1 MKGGTLNMKKDTIY
15 RVVMMSLTSKGQKCS
30 TICVCHTVNH
40 AELVVHGLSVSDK
53 MHIYTIVESER
64 E

>member
-1 MKGGTLNMKKDTIY
+1 MKSTIY

-30 TICVCHTVNH
+30 TICVCYTVNH
-40 AELVVHGLSVSDK
+40 AAWVVHGLSVSDK
-53 MHIYTIVESER
+53 MHIYTIIESE